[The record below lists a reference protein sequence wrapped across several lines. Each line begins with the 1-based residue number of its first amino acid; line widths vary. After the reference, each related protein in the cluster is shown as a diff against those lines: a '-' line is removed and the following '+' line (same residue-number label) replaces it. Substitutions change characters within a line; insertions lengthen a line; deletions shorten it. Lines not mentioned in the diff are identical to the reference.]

1 MLTPVTIGPYTLD
14 TPIALA
20 PMAGVTDR
28 PFRQLCRQWGAG
40 HVVSEMVAS
49 DTRLWNSR
57 KSSTRLDY
65 TGEPAPRT
73 VQIVGY
79 DAGMMADAAR
89 ACVDLGAQIVDIN
102 MGCPAKKVCNRLAGS
117 ALMQDEGLVA
127 EILAAVVGAVN
138 VPVTLKTRTGWDRE
152 HRNGVRIARIAEDC
166 GIQLLVMHGRTRAD
180 KYMGDAE
187 YDTIAA
193 VKQSV
198 HIPVFANGDIDS
210 AEKAEMVLVRTGC
223 DGIMIGRGA
232 HGRPW
237 IFREIIHFLRTRE
250 HLPSPS
256 PDEVRNTI
264 LGHLEDLYAFYGEF
278 QGLRFARKH
287 MGWYAAYL
295 PDGAAMSRFFNKLES
310 SDQQL
315 AFARDYFGRL
325 ANGEVRAA

>member
-1 MLTPVTIGPYTLD
+1 
-14 TPIALA
+14 
-20 PMAGVTDR
+20 
-28 PFRQLCRQWGAG
+28 
-40 HVVSEMVAS
+40 
-49 DTRLWNSR
+49 
-57 KSSTRLDY
+57 
-65 TGEPAPRT
+65 
-73 VQIVGY
+73 
-79 DAGMMADAAR
+79 
-89 ACVDLGAQIVDIN
+89 
-102 MGCPAKKVCNRLAGS
+102 
-117 ALMQDEGLVA
+117 
-127 EILAAVVGAVN
+127 
-138 VPVTLKTRTGWDRE
+138 
-152 HRNGVRIARIAEDC
+152 
-166 GIQLLVMHGRTRAD
+166 
-180 KYMGDAE
+180 
-187 YDTIAA
+187 
-193 VKQSV
+193 
-198 HIPVFANGDIDS
+198 
-210 AEKAEMVLVRTGC
+210 MVLVHTGC

>member
-1 MLTPVTIGPYTLD
+1 MLTPFTLGPYTIA

-28 PFRQLCRQWGAG
+28 PFRQLCRRWGAG

-49 DTRLWNSR
+49 DIRLWKSR
-57 KSSTRLDY
+57 KSSSRLDY
-65 TGEPAPRT
+65 HGEPEPRT

-79 DAGMMADAAR
+79 DAQMMAEAAR

-117 ALMQDEGLVA
+117 ALLQDEKLVA
-127 EILAAVVGAVN
+127 EILSAVVGAVT
-138 VPVTLKTRTGWDRE
+138 VPVTLKTRTGWNHDN
-152 HRNGVRIARIAEDC
+152 RNGVQIARIAEDC
-166 GIQLLVMHGRTRAD
+166 GIQMLVMHGRTRAD

-198 HIPVFANGDIDS
+198 KIPVLANGDIS
-210 AEKAEMVLVRTGC
+210 SPEKAEKVLVHTGC

-237 IFREIIHFLRTRE
+237 IFRDINHFLQTRE
-250 HLPSPS
+250 LLPPPS
-256 PDEVRNTI
+256 FSETASV
-264 LGHLEDLYAFYGEF
+264 LHGHLEDLYEFYGEF

-287 MGWYAAYL
+287 FGWYAEHL
-295 PDGAAMSRFFNKLES
+295 PGGAVTSRHFNALETPAL
-310 SDQQL
+310 QQ
-315 AFARDYFGRL
+315 AFVREYFGRL
-325 ANGEVRAA
+325 IEGEVRAA

>member
-65 TGEPAPRT
+65 SGEPAPRT

-89 ACVDLGAQIVDIN
+89 AYVDLGAQIVDIN

-180 KYMGDAE
+180 KYMGAAE

>member
-65 TGEPAPRT
+65 SGEPAPRT

-180 KYMGDAE
+180 KYMGAAE

-198 HIPVFANGDIDS
+198 QIPVFANGDIDS